1 MAFSSCIP
9 HPDARTLA
17 PAAQAEK
24 RRIAVAMRKDG
35 ASFVEIGRTLGVH
48 YMTVSKWWDAFR
60 AGGVDALA
68 PRKRGPAVGAH
79 RRLTPRQEQAIHRA
93 ITDTTPGQLKLPF
106 ALWTRAAIVELIE
119 REFGIALPVRTMGHY
134 LQRCGFTAQKPIKRA
149 YEQQPEA
156 IAAWL
161 KTAYPRIQRQA
172 VAEGAAIYW
181 GDETSSSPSDPRGHG
196 FAPRGRTPVR
206 PILSQRK
213 SVSFL
218 SAISNQGTLRFLV
231 LKQAIDAQTLI
242 RFLRRLCRDAGRKVF
257 LILDNRNV
265 HKAREVRAWVAAHA
279 DAIAL
284 FCLPPDSP
292 ELNPDEYLNGDLKLR
307 VAKRAPARDR
317 AALLHTAT
325 SRLRSLQRRPTTVK
339 PFFQHPRVRYAA

>member
-1 MAFSSCIP
+1 MS

-24 RRIAVAMRKDG
+24 RRIAVGMRKDG
-35 ASFVEIGRTLGVH
+35 VSFVEIGRTLGVH
-48 YMTVSKWWDAFR
+48 YMTVSKWWDAFQ

-68 PRKRGPAVGAH
+68 SRKRGPAVGTH
-79 RRLTPRQEQAIHRA
+79 RTLTPRQEQAIRRA
-93 ITDTTPGQLKLPF
+93 ITDTTPDQLKLPF
-106 ALWTRAAIVELIE
+106 ALWTRAAIVELIA
-119 REFGIALPVRTMGHY
+119 RKFGIALPVRTMGHY
-134 LQRCGFTAQKPIKRA
+134 LQRWGFTAQRPIKRA
-149 YEQQPEA
+149 YEQRPEV

-161 KTAYPRIQRQA
+161 KREYPRIQRQA
-172 VAEGAAIYW
+172 VAEGAEIYW
-181 GDETSSSPSDPRGHG
+181 GDETSLSTSDPRGRG

-231 LKQAIDAQTLI
+231 LKKAIDAQTLI

-257 LILDNRNV
+257 LILDNLHV

-279 DAIAL
+279 DAMAL
-284 FCLPPDSP
+284 FYLPPYSP
-292 ELNPDEYLNGDLKLR
+292 ELNPDEYLNGDLKLS

-317 AALLHTAT
+317 AALLHTAA
-325 SRLRSLQRRPTTVK
+325 SRLRSLQQRPAKVK
-339 PFFQHPRVRYAA
+339 QFFQHPRVRYAA